1 MPTDISRR
9 DFLQAAGGITFLA
22 LTPVGRGFFARHAT
36 AWSLEPPL
44 QFSAL
49 PYIQPGSASAL
60 SAGAES
66 LVIAWQTEDRPAEFA
81 VEYGRTRAYGR
92 SAPVQGTQRPG
103 HQADGSDTRR
113 NYAAA
118 LANLELGTTYV
129 YRVRQLRPDPHTVA
143 EGYFT
148 TRKPRGVAVRF
159 LSFGDN
165 SYGDPGQRAV
175 AYWAYRARP
184 DFIVNTGDNVY
195 ESGLDTEYQK
205 YFYPIYNADH
215 ARPDVG
221 APLLRSVPFYTVLAN
236 HDVHGKDG
244 NGHPAADL
252 DKASDAL
259 AYYTAL
265 HLPLNGPVS
274 PPNPTPAVGAARRVS
289 AFRRSAGDR
298 YPRMG
303 TYSFDCGDAH
313 FLCLDSNVY
322 VDPTDE
328 RWHTFIADD
337 LRGTDA
343 IWKFVVYHHP
353 AFNVGAN
360 HYKEQQMRA
369 WSPLFEAGGVDF
381 VLSGHEHNYQRTRPL
396 KFKPTDVTRA
406 RARGTENRIV
416 PGDFVVDTTFDGV
429 THTRAVGVQYI
440 TTGAGGKELY
450 DEDYT
455 DRPNKWLHAED
466 RNTAYLAKMVSDRHS
481 LTVFDIDGPT
491 ATLTQLD
498 EHGAEV
504 DRVLVTKG

>member
-60 SAGAES
+60 SAGTES
-66 LVIAWQTEDRPAEFA
+66 LVIAWQTEDRSAEFA

-92 SAPVQGTQRPG
+92 SASVQGTQRPG

-118 LANLELGTTYV
+118 LGNLELGTTYV
-129 YRVRQLRPDPHTVA
+129 YRVRQLTPEAHTVA

-184 DFIVNTGDNVY
+184 DFIINTGDNVY
-195 ESGLDTEYQK
+195 ES
-205 YFYPIYNADH
+205 
-215 ARPDVG
+215 
-221 APLLRSVPFYTVLAN
+221 
-236 HDVHGKDG
+236 
-244 NGHPAADL
+244 
-252 DKASDAL
+252 
-259 AYYTAL
+259 
-265 HLPLNGPVS
+265 
-274 PPNPTPAVGAARRVS
+274 
-289 AFRRSAGDR
+289 DR

-303 TYSFDCGDAH
+303 TYSFDYGDAH

-328 RWHTFIADD
+328 RWHAFIADD

-360 HYKEQQMRA
+360 HYKEQHMRVL
-369 WSPLFEAGGVDF
+369 SPFFEAGRVDF
-381 VLSGHEHNYQRTRPL
+381 VLSGA
-396 KFKPTDVTRA
+396 A
-406 RARGTENRIV
+406 RKSIGC
-416 PGDFVVDTTFDGV
+416 
-429 THTRAVGVQYI
+429 
-440 TTGAGGKELY
+440 
-450 DEDYT
+450 
-455 DRPNKWLHAED
+455 
-466 RNTAYLAKMVSDRHS
+466 
-481 LTVFDIDGPT
+481 
-491 ATLTQLD
+491 
-498 EHGAEV
+498 
-504 DRVLVTKG
+504 